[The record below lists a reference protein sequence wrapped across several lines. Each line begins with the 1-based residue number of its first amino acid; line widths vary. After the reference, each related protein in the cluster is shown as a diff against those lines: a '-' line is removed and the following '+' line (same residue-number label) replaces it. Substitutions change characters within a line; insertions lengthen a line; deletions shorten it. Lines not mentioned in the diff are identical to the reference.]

1 MTIGDRIKTIRK
13 TLAEKNTQAEFGVK
27 LGVTREV
34 ITSYETGRVIP
45 PEPTIRLIST
55 TYRVNYHWLKDGEGE
70 MYIPAV
76 SDDMLVDEVMA
87 GENEFAKSTFRA
99 FAKLGDAE
107 WQLLKTL
114 VDEITRRDG

>member
-1 MTIGDRIKTIRK
+1 MGISNRIKKVRLSADISQR
-13 TLAEKNTQAEFGVK
+13 AFGKSIGISGPSITKIESGENNPSEQTVK
-27 LGVTREV
+27 
-34 ITSYETGRVIP
+34 
-45 PEPTIRLIST
+45 LIST

>member
-1 MTIGDRIKTIRK
+1 MSIADRIRELRK
-13 TLAEKNTQAEFGVK
+13 SITKKPTQEEFGAA
-27 LGVTREV
+27 LGVSRDV
-34 ITSYETGRVIP
+34 ISNLELGRVDP
-45 PEPTIRLIST
+45 PESIIRLIST

-76 SDDMLVDEVMA
+76 SDDMLVDDVMA